1 MTEHSVEVRPFLFPF
16 TIDEYTLIYHEC
28 VKVFFVR
35 ICRVFYSSQGQ
46 TQSLVF
52 LVCNLR
58 PVFEKVKFNLRLSLE
73 PFKDLD
79 GRFDPSSTAL
89 TKRSQTLSNDRCVF
103 RILSASVRDRFW
115 LRKGL
120 LLRYIALQ
128 LYTQLCCKSI
138 FLSKGKL
145 TDRECCMVNLL
156 PLSINEGQLNYGN
169 ERSHLTNE

>member
-1 MTEHSVEVRPFLFPF
+1 M
-16 TIDEYTLIYHEC
+16 D
-28 VKVFFVR
+28 
-35 ICRVFYSSQGQ
+35 
-46 TQSLVF
+46 
-52 LVCNLR
+52 
-58 PVFEKVKFNLRLSLE
+58 
-73 PFKDLD
+73 D
-79 GRFDPSSTAL
+79 RFDPSSTAL

-120 LLRYIALQ
+120 LLRYTALQ
-128 LYTQLCCKSI
+128 LYTQLYCKSI